1 MNNISPN
8 YFSPVNFMSL
18 DSLQMSISSGML
30 AASRQ
35 WRRIC
40 QTTLVNYGVSE
51 ACAGPLLMILRLG
64 DGVNQVTVANA
75 AGMES
80 PTLVRLLDQLCN
92 AGIVC
97 RTEDPNDRRA
107 KALSL
112 TESGRTLS
120 LAIED
125 ELVRLRRQVLK
136 NVAREDLD
144 ATLRVF
150 KAFADAADSDT
161 AGPA

>member
-1 MNNISPN
+1 
-8 YFSPVNFMSL
+8 MSL
-18 DSLQMSISSGML
+18 DSLQMSISSGMV

-40 QTTLVNYGVSE
+40 QAKLVDYGVSE

-64 DGVNQVTVANA
+64 DGVNQVTVAHA
-75 AGMES
+75 AGLES

-107 KALSL
+107 KSLSL
-112 TESGRTLS
+112 TDSGRALS
-120 LAIED
+120 LAIE
-125 ELVRLRRQVLK
+125 EALIRVRGEVLK
-136 NVAREDLD
+136 DVTRQDLE
-144 ATLRVF
+144 AALRVF
-150 KAFADAADSDT
+150 KAFAEAAQPDGTGSN
-161 AGPA
+161 